1 MVVATG
7 FFDGVHLGH
16 RLVLKQLTAAAAE
29 RGLPS
34 AVVTFWPHPR
44 TVLQD
49 DARDLRLLTTLDEK
63 KRLFREAGVDR
74 VEVIPFTRAFSKM
87 STETY
92 LRDILVGQ
100 LGAKTLLLGY
110 DNRMGHDAGSPE
122 AIAAIAQRVGLEVI
136 RTDRF
141 DLETAVMAGQ
151 AGPLTVSSSKIRRVI
166 EAGDIPL
173 ANRMLGYRYNLLGVV
188 VAGNRLGRKM
198 GFPTAN
204 LQLYEPLKL
213 VPGNGVYHVEAE
225 VLGEHFH
232 GMCNIGVR
240 PTVSDGNRVSVES
253 HLLDFNGNLY
263 GRHARVEF
271 MHFQRPERKFSS
283 VEELSEQIRRDTEE
297 TRIWFRENNV

>member
-87 STETY
+87 STEAY
-92 LRDILVGQ
+92 LRDILAGQ

-110 DNRMGHDAGSPE
+110 DNRMGHDAGTPDE
-122 AIAAIAQRVGLEVI
+122 IAAIAQRVGLEVI

-141 DLETAVMAGQ
+141 DLTDE
-151 AGPLTVSSSKIRRVI
+151 LTVSSSKIRRAI
-166 EAGDIPL
+166 EAGDIRL
-173 ANRMLGYRYNLLGVV
+173 ANRMLGYPYNMLGVV
-188 VAGNRLGRKM
+188 IAGNRLGRKM

-213 VPGNGVYHVEAE
+213 IPGNGVYHVEVE

-240 PTVSDGNRVSVES
+240 PTVGTGGAKTIETNIFDFDEDIYGLDL
-253 HLLDFNGNLY
+253 HLTFLEKIRDERRFDSIEALSAQL
-263 GRHARVEF
+263 ARD
-271 MHFQRPERKFSS
+271 RERCRGM
-283 VEELSEQIRRDTEE
+283 L
-297 TRIWFRENNV
+297 

>member
-29 RGLPS
+29 RGVPS

-74 VEVIPFTRAFSKM
+74 VEVIPFTRSFSRM
-87 STETY
+87 STEAY
-92 LRDILVGQ
+92 LRDILVGK

-110 DNRMGHDAGSPE
+110 DNRMGHVAGSPDE
-122 AIAAIAQRVGLEVI
+122 IAAIAQRVGLEVI

-141 DLETAVMAGQ
+141 DLDPTVPGS
-151 AGPLTVSSSKIRRVI
+151 PLTVSSSKIRRAI
-166 EAGDIPL
+166 EAGDIPF
-173 ANRMLGYRYNLLGVV
+173 AERMLGYPYSLLGVV
-188 VAGNRLGRKM
+188 IAGNRLGRKM

-213 VPGNGVYHVEAE
+213 IPGNGVYHVAVE

-240 PTVSDGNRVSVES
+240 PTVGSGGAKTIETNIFDFDEDIYG
-253 HLLDFNGNLY
+253 LDLQLTFLEKI
-263 GRHARVEF
+263 RDEQRFDSIEALSAQLARD
-271 MHFQRPERKFSS
+271 RERCRGM
-283 VEELSEQIRRDTEE
+283 V
-297 TRIWFRENNV
+297 

>member
-87 STETY
+87 STEAY
-92 LRDILVGQ
+92 LRDILAGQ

-110 DNRMGHDAGSPE
+110 DNRMGHDAGTPDE
-122 AIAAIAQRVGLEVI
+122 IAALAQRVGLEVI

-141 DLETAVMAGQ
+141 DLTDE
-151 AGPLTVSSSKIRRVI
+151 LTVSSSKIRRAI
-166 EAGDIPL
+166 EAGDISL
-173 ANRMLGYRYNLLGVV
+173 ANRMLGYPYNMLGVV
-188 VAGNRLGRKM
+188 IAGNRLGRKM

-213 VPGNGVYHVEAE
+213 IPGNGVYYVEVE

-240 PTVSDGNRVSVES
+240 PTVGTGGAKTIETNIFDFDEDIYGLDL
-253 HLLDFNGNLY
+253 HLTFLEKIRDERRFDSIEALSAQL
-263 GRHARVEF
+263 ARD
-271 MHFQRPERKFSS
+271 RERC
-283 VEELSEQIRRDTEE
+283 LGLL
-297 TRIWFRENNV
+297 

>member
-87 STETY
+87 STEAY

-110 DNRMGHDAGSPE
+110 DNRMGHDAGTPDE
-122 AIAAIAQRVGLEVI
+122 IAAIAQRVGLEVI

-141 DLETAVMAGQ
+141 DLTDE
-151 AGPLTVSSSKIRRVI
+151 LTVSSSKIRRAI
-166 EAGDIPL
+166 EAGDIRL
-173 ANRMLGYRYNLLGVV
+173 ANRMLGYPYNMLGVV
-188 VAGNRLGRKM
+188 IAGNRLGRKM

-213 VPGNGVYHVEAE
+213 IPGNGVYHVEVE

-240 PTVSDGNRVSVES
+240 PTVGTGGAKTIETNIFDFDEDIYGLDL
-253 HLLDFNGNLY
+253 HLTFLEKIRDERRFDSIEALSAQL
-263 GRHARVEF
+263 ARD
-271 MHFQRPERKFSS
+271 RERC
-283 VEELSEQIRRDTEE
+283 LGML
-297 TRIWFRENNV
+297 

>member
-87 STETY
+87 STEAY
-92 LRDILVGQ
+92 LRDILAGQ

-110 DNRMGHDAGSPE
+110 DNRMGHDAGTPDE
-122 AIAAIAQRVGLEVI
+122 IAALAQRVGLEVI

-141 DLETAVMAGQ
+141 DLTDE
-151 AGPLTVSSSKIRRVI
+151 LTVSSSKIRRAI
-166 EAGDIPL
+166 EAGDIPF
-173 ANRMLGYRYNLLGVV
+173 AERMLGYPYSLLGVV
-188 VAGNRLGRKM
+188 IAGNRLGRKM

-213 VPGNGVYHVEAE
+213 IPGNGVYHVAVE

-240 PTVSDGNRVSVES
+240 PTVGSGGAKTIETNIFDFDEDIYG
-253 HLLDFNGNLY
+253 LDLQLTFLEKI
-263 GRHARVEF
+263 RDEQRFDSIEALSAQLARD
-271 MHFQRPERKFSS
+271 RERCRGM
-283 VEELSEQIRRDTEE
+283 V
-297 TRIWFRENNV
+297 

>member
-87 STETY
+87 STEAY

-110 DNRMGHDAGSPE
+110 DNRMGHDAGTPDE
-122 AIAAIAQRVGLEVI
+122 IAAIAQRVGLEVL

-141 DLETAVMAGQ
+141 DLADE
-151 AGPLTVSSSKIRRVI
+151 LTVSSSKIRRAI

-173 ANRMLGYRYNLLGVV
+173 ANRMLGYPYNMLGVV
-188 VAGNRLGRKM
+188 IAGNRLGRKM

-213 VPGNGVYHVEAE
+213 IPGNGVYHVEVE

-240 PTVSDGNRVSVES
+240 PTVGTGGAKTIETNIFDFDEDIYGLDL
-253 HLLDFNGNLY
+253 HLTFLEKIRDERRFDSIEALSAQL
-263 GRHARVEF
+263 ARD
-271 MHFQRPERKFSS
+271 RERCRGM
-283 VEELSEQIRRDTEE
+283 L
-297 TRIWFRENNV
+297 

>member
-87 STETY
+87 STEAY
-92 LRDILVGQ
+92 LRDILVSQ

-110 DNRMGHDAGSPE
+110 DNRMGHDAGTPDE
-122 AIAAIAQRVGLEVI
+122 IAAIAQRVGLEVL

-141 DLETAVMAGQ
+141 DLTDDF
-151 AGPLTVSSSKIRRVI
+151 TVSSSKIRRAI
-166 EAGDIPL
+166 EAGDIRL
-173 ANRMLGYRYNLLGVV
+173 ANRMLGYPYNMLGVV
-188 VAGNRLGRKM
+188 IAGNRLGRKM

-213 VPGNGVYHVEAE
+213 IPGNGVYHVEVE

-240 PTVSDGNRVSVES
+240 PTVGTGGAKTIETNIFDFDEDIYG
-253 HLLDFNGNLY
+253 LDLNLTFLEKI
-263 GRHARVEF
+263 RDERRFDSIEALSAQLARD
-271 MHFQRPERKFSS
+271 RERCRGM
-283 VEELSEQIRRDTEE
+283 L
-297 TRIWFRENNV
+297 

>member
-87 STETY
+87 STEAY

-110 DNRMGHDAGSPE
+110 DNRMGHDAGTPDE
-122 AIAAIAQRVGLEVI
+122 IAAIAQRVGLEVL

-141 DLETAVMAGQ
+141 DLTDE
-151 AGPLTVSSSKIRRVI
+151 LTVSSSKIRRAI
-166 EAGDIPL
+166 EAGDIRL
-173 ANRMLGYRYNLLGVV
+173 ANRMLGYPYNMLGVV
-188 VAGNRLGRKM
+188 IAGNRLGRKM

-213 VPGNGVYHVEAE
+213 IPGNGVYHVEVE

-240 PTVSDGNRVSVES
+240 PTVGTGGAKTIETNIFDFDEDIYGLDL
-253 HLLDFNGNLY
+253 HLTFLEKIRDERRFDSIEALSAQL
-263 GRHARVEF
+263 ARD
-271 MHFQRPERKFSS
+271 RERCRGM
-283 VEELSEQIRRDTEE
+283 L
-297 TRIWFRENNV
+297 

>member
-87 STETY
+87 STEAY

-110 DNRMGHDAGSPE
+110 DNRMGHDAGTPDE
-122 AIAAIAQRVGLEVI
+122 IAAIAQRVGLEVI

-141 DLETAVMAGQ
+141 DLTDE
-151 AGPLTVSSSKIRRVI
+151 LTVSSSKIRRAI
-166 EAGDIPL
+166 EAGDIRL
-173 ANRMLGYRYNLLGVV
+173 ANRMLGYPYNMLGVV
-188 VAGNRLGRKM
+188 IAGNRLGRKM

-213 VPGNGVYHVEAE
+213 IPGNGVYHVEVE

-240 PTVSDGNRVSVES
+240 PTVGTGGAKTIETNIFDFDEDIYGLDL
-253 HLLDFNGNLY
+253 HLTFLEKIRDERRFDSIEALSAQL
-263 GRHARVEF
+263 ARD
-271 MHFQRPERKFSS
+271 RERCRGM
-283 VEELSEQIRRDTEE
+283 L
-297 TRIWFRENNV
+297 

>member
-87 STETY
+87 STEAY

-110 DNRMGHDAGSPE
+110 DNRMGHDAGTPDE
-122 AIAAIAQRVGLEVI
+122 IAAIAQRVGLEVI

-141 DLETAVMAGQ
+141 DLTDE
-151 AGPLTVSSSKIRRVI
+151 LTVSSSKIRRAI

-173 ANRMLGYRYNLLGVV
+173 ANRMLGYPYNMLGVV
-188 VAGNRLGRKM
+188 IAGNRLGRKM

-213 VPGNGVYHVEAE
+213 IPGNGVYHVEVE

-240 PTVSDGNRVSVES
+240 PTVGTGGAKTIETNIFDFDEDIYGLDL
-253 HLLDFNGNLY
+253 HLTFLEKIRDERRFDSIEALSAQL
-263 GRHARVEF
+263 ARD
-271 MHFQRPERKFSS
+271 RERCRGM
-283 VEELSEQIRRDTEE
+283 L
-297 TRIWFRENNV
+297 